1 MPNPYFSNLGD
12 FLYVNRTREGRSEGD
27 YSLVKNLFKRAK
39 LREDIY
45 QDLTFFT
52 KYDVLGD
59 DRPDNVA
66 DLIYGDPT
74 LDWVV
79 LISNNITNV
88 RDEWPLEHNDF
99 NSYLL
104 DKYLT
109 EQNISSI
116 HHHETIKI
124 IDEEQKIVL
133 NESLQV
139 DSNFSFSFVG
149 SVVSSSGSLIEVDL
163 GGTSVSKIN
172 PVRGITNY
180 QYEAKLNDEKRR
192 IKVLK
197 PEFITAFITDHREIM
212 AYDESSDFITKDL
225 KGTYNPRISGV

>member
-59 DRPDNVA
+59 DRADNVA

-79 LISNNITNV
+79 LISNNIVNV
-88 RDEWPLEHNDF
+88 QSEWPLSQGDF
-99 NSYLL
+99 NRYIT
-104 DKYLT
+104 DKYESEEVLY
-109 EQNISSI
+109 SGI
-116 HHHETIKI
+116 HHYESREVKASDGTII
-124 IDEEQKIVL
+124 IP
-133 NESLQV
+133 
-139 DSNFSFSFVG
+139 
-149 SVVSSSGSLIEVDL
+149 SGSRVSV
-163 GGTSVSKIN
+163 GQSVSFYDEISDQQVIRTDVAM
-172 PVRGITNY
+172 PITNY
-180 QYEAKLNDEKRR
+180 MHEDRMNNEKRS
-192 IKVLK
+192 IFLLK
-197 PEFITAFITDHREIM
+197 PIYLNILFDDIEEIM
-212 AYDESSDFITKDL
+212 ANK
-225 KGTYNPRISGV
+225 KGSTQFVSRTLVTGDNIRLYS